1 VGVNRANLQTM
12 LTGFSDAFD
21 SLYEEMK
28 HQQKLTE
35 RKLLNFFRVTTA
47 WREKVFF
54 FTERKLLNF
63 FRVTT
68 VWREKVFFVRI
79 LSAVLNCT

>member
-1 VGVNRANLQTM
+1 MGVNRANLQTM

-47 WREKVFF
+47 WREKVFLF
-54 FTERKLLNF
+54 LL
-63 FRVTT
+63 RGSYS
-68 VWREKVFFVRI
+68 I
-79 LSAVLNCT
+79 SSACGKWCFSCVY